1 MFHAMNFKYSSSNTI
16 HHSWI
21 FFYQDT
27 CIICVLTFIFR
38 LILYKIE
45 INMNDDSSHLM
56 YM

>member
-1 MFHAMNFKYSSSNTI
+1 MFHAMNFKYSPSNTI